1 MPNKIIDRLCGA
13 MKNAGLEA
21 LIAISPE
28 NFAYCTGFVVPSQPL
43 MRWRHAISIVTAD
56 GKCTVICV
64 DMEETT
70 VREKLRGKLPGH
82 DIRIWG
88 EFTDDPMQTLAGAL
102 TELGLGA
109 ARIGTELSYMPVG
122 DFARLADQLPCAV
135 IEAADGLF
143 DLLRQIKSADE
154 VALLRRLSRIADSA
168 ITGSFK
174 AVQAGSSEMDIAA
187 ALTRGV
193 YAQGAEQFKLMIVAT
208 GPRSELPN
216 VGPSE
221 RVLETGDIC
230 RVEIFPIIG
239 GYHAGVCRTAAV
251 GAPPKEA
258 ERIWANLVE
267 CKYLVMDMIKP
278 GASSRVV
285 YDTFIERFKTLGLP
299 PISFVGHG
307 IGLHLHEDP
316 YLGKY
321 SDTELQAGMVL
332 GIEPLVYQT
341 GLGFGLQLKDMVL
354 VTDSGCELLSD
365 ATDTDNLTIIG

>member
-1 MPNKIIDRLCGA
+1 MRDNAIQRMQGA
-13 MKNAGLEA
+13 MKDSGLDA

-43 MRWRHAISIVTAD
+43 MRWRHAIAIVTAD
-56 GKCTVICV
+56 GASTVIAV

-70 VREKLRGKLPGH
+70 VRGHLPGH
-82 DIRIWG
+82 DIRVWG
-88 EFTDDPMQTLAGAL
+88 EFTDDPMQTLADTL
-102 TELGLGA
+102 TDLGLASG
-109 ARIGTELSYMPVG
+109 RIGTEFAYLPAG
-122 DFARLADQLPCAV
+122 DHARLAEKLPGAAF
-135 IEAADGLF
+135 EAADTLF
-143 DLLRQIKSADE
+143 DRLRRIKSADE
-154 VALLRRLSRIADSA
+154 IALLRRLSRIADQA
-168 ITGSFK
+168 IGGAFD
-174 AVQAGSSEMDIAA
+174 AVRAGSSEMDIAA

-193 YAQGAEQFKLMIVAT
+193 YAEGAEQFKLMIVAT

-221 RVLETGDIC
+221 RVLEAGDIC

-251 GAPPKEA
+251 GAPPAAA

-278 GASSRVV
+278 GAGSRAV
-285 YDTFIERFKTLGLP
+285 YDAFLARFDALGLP

-307 IGLHLHEDP
+307 IGLHLHEEP

-321 SDTELQAGMVL
+321 SDTPLEAGMVL

-341 GLGFGLQLKDMVL
+341 GQGFGLQLKDMVL
-354 VTDSGCELLSD
+354 VTETGCELLSD
-365 ATDTDNLTIIG
+365 TTDTDTLAVIGA